1 MKKTLKGYNVN
12 NANEENFDFLPTD
25 IEMLV
30 GMNSVFPCQIK
41 YYCSRSNKHTLL
53 MNITFTNINFNSIK
67 ENLDDFSY
75 ETPNKTYEQF
85 GEQYLRDLIPGI
97 EL

>member
-1 MKKTLKGYNVN
+1 
-12 NANEENFDFLPTD
+12 
-25 IEMLV
+25 
-30 GMNSVFPCQIK
+30 
-41 YYCSRSNKHTLL
+41 